1 MRIDHKE
8 SYKDFGNQFVVDS
21 KLDDYWGSK
30 TNFKDMV
37 KPFNLN
43 QIKNKICMDVGSGS
57 GRILKNL
64 IKFRPKKIFS
74 IEPSKAINVAK
85 ENLKKHH
92 KKIEFQNIKGENI
105 KLKNKI
111 DYCFSLGVIH
121 HIPNATSVCKKIHR
135 SLKKKWNICLLAL
148 WI

>member
-85 ENLKKHH
+85 ANLKKHH

-111 DYCFSLGVIH
+111 DYC
-121 HIPNATSVCKKIHR
+121 KIK
-135 SLKKKWNICLLAL
+135 LTTVFLLEL
-148 WI
+148 FTTYQMQRVFVKRFIVH

>member
-111 DYCFSLGVIH
+111 DYC
-121 HIPNATSVCKKIHR
+121 KIK
-135 SLKKKWNICLLAL
+135 LTTVFLLEL
-148 WI
+148 FTTYQMQRVFVKRFIVH